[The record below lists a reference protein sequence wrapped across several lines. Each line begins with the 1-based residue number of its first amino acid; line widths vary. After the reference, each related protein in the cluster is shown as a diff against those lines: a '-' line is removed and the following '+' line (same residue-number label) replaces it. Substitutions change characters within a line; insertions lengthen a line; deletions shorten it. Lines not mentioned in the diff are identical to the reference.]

1 MIYELALVAKAELPE
16 NELEALSEMVKDV
29 LKEGSGELFIE
40 DDWGKLNLGQPTSK
54 GVRRGFFKYFIFKL
68 DPQTNKELNRR
79 ILINEGILKSL
90 LVKLGESK
98 EQDQIIKAYKTPYSK
113 KYKGSATSPS
123 NSEEG
128 QGGADLEKDKK
139 RFARRKSCWF
149 TAKMIKA
156 DWKDPTTY
164 SWLINEFGKISPA
177 RVTGVSRRHQRLV
190 NRAIKRARQV
200 GMVSHLSNR
209 LAE

>member
-16 NELEALSEMVKDV
+16 NELEALSSMVKDV
-29 LKEGSGELFIE
+29 LNEGEGELFIE
-40 DDWGKLNLGQPTSK
+40 DDWGKLNFAQPSSK
-54 GVRRGFFKYFIFKL
+54 GVRRGLFKYFIFKL
-68 DPQTNKELNRR
+68 DPKTNKELTRR
-79 ILINEGILKSL
+79 IRINEGILKSL
-90 LVKLGESK
+90 LVKLGDVK
-98 EQDQIIKAYKTPYSK
+98 EQDELIKAYKTPYSK
-113 KYKGSATSPS
+113 KYKGSATSPA
-123 NSEEG
+123 NTEEG
-128 QGGADLEKDKK
+128 QGADLEKDKK

-149 TAKMIKA
+149 TAKKIKA

-177 RVTGVSRRHQRLV
+177 RVTGVSRRHQRIV
-190 NRAIKRARQV
+190 NRAIKRARQI

>member
-16 NELEALSEMVKDV
+16 NELEALSSMVKDV
-29 LKEGSGELFIE
+29 LSEGEGELFIE
-40 DDWGKLNLGQPTSK
+40 DDWGKLNFAQPSSK
-54 GVRRGFFKYFIFKL
+54 GVRRGLFKYFIFKL
-68 DPQTNKELNRR
+68 DPKTNKELTRR
-79 ILINEGILKSL
+79 IRINEGILKSL
-90 LVKLGESK
+90 LVKLGEVK
-98 EQDQIIKAYKTPYSK
+98 EQDELIKAYKTPYSK
-113 KYKGSATSPS
+113 KYKGSATSPA
-123 NSEEG
+123 NTEEG
-128 QGGADLEKDKK
+128 QGADLEKDKK

-149 TAKMIKA
+149 TAKRIKA

-177 RVTGVSRRHQRLV
+177 RVTGVSRRHQRIV
-190 NRAIKRARQV
+190 NRAIKRARQI

>member
-16 NELEALSEMVKDV
+16 NELEALTSMVKDV
-29 LKEGSGELFIE
+29 LNEGEGELFIE
-40 DDWGKLNLGQPTSK
+40 DDWGKLNFAQPSSK
-54 GVRRGFFKYFIFKL
+54 GVRRGLFKYFIFKL
-68 DPQTNKELNRR
+68 DPKTNKELTRR
-79 ILINEGILKSL
+79 IRINEGILKSL
-90 LVKLGESK
+90 LVKLGDVK
-98 EQDQIIKAYKTPYSK
+98 EQDELIKAYKTPYSK
-113 KYKGSATSPS
+113 KYKGSATSPA
-123 NSEEG
+123 NTEEG
-128 QGGADLEKDKK
+128 QGADLEKDKK

-149 TAKMIKA
+149 TAKKIKA

-177 RVTGVSRRHQRLV
+177 RVTGVSRRHQRIV
-190 NRAIKRARQV
+190 NRAIKRARQI

>member
-16 NELEALSEMVKDV
+16 NELEALSTMVKDV
-29 LKEGSGELFIE
+29 LSEGEGELFIE
-40 DDWGKLNLGQPTSK
+40 DDWGKLNFAQATSK
-54 GVRRGFFKYFIFKL
+54 GVRRGLFKYFIFKL
-68 DPQTNKELNRR
+68 APQTNKELTRR
-79 ILINEGILKSL
+79 IRINEGILKSL

-98 EQDQIIKAYKTPYSK
+98 EQDQIIKAYKTPYST

-123 NSEEG
+123 SEEG
-128 QGGADLEKDKK
+128 QGAADLEKDKK

-149 TAKMIKA
+149 TAKKIKA

-177 RVTGVSRRHQRLV
+177 RVSGVSRKHQRVV
-190 NRAIKRARQV
+190 NRAIKRARQI